1 MEILSENDLQKLH
14 SLTLKM
20 AETFVAFCEKNHLT
34 CYLCGGGCI
43 GTIRHKGW
51 IPWDDDLDFFMPR
64 EDYEK
69 AIILWKKQMK
79 DSRYRME
86 ISDQDHIDGNLFFV
100 IRDSETTYIK
110 PYQQDMDITQ
120 GIVLDVLPL
129 DGYPD
134 GWLQRKLQC
143 FWALIYSLYCAQI
156 VPKNHGFLVEL
167 AGRGLLLL
175 VPTRQCRYRLYMF
188 AKKQM
193 TKYAIRDCE
202 GITELC
208 SGPGYMKNWYPKQ
221 AFSKAIWL
229 PFEHTRMPVPV
240 GYDAYLRI
248 AFGDYMKLP
257 PREKQVA
264 AHEVLF
270 MDLNHSYR
278 SYRGI
283 RYLKKSRKKGR
294 KQ

>member
-1 MEILSENDLQKLH
+1 
-14 SLTLKM
+14 
-20 AETFVAFCEKNHLT
+20 
-34 CYLCGGGCI
+34 
-43 GTIRHKGW
+43 
-51 IPWDDDLDFFMPR
+51 
-64 EDYEK
+64 
-69 AIILWKKQMK
+69 
-79 DSRYRME
+79 
-86 ISDQDHIDGNLFFV
+86 
-100 IRDSETTYIK
+100 
-110 PYQQDMDITQ
+110 
-120 GIVLDVLPL
+120 
-129 DGYPD
+129 
-134 GWLQRKLQC
+134 
-143 FWALIYSLYCAQI
+143 
-156 VPKNHGFLVEL
+156 
-167 AGRGLLLL
+167 
-175 VPTRQCRYRLYMF
+175 MF

-193 TKYAIRDCE
+193 TKYAICDCK

-278 SYRGI
+278 RYRGI